1 MSAVLIPTGNTANAT
16 KHPLTVPPVDFCLF
30 EPRLGVTAAVPT
42 VMLPV
47 LDEAPFAMTEIAVS
61 QALKK
66 QQWPL
71 VLPTPMNLT
80 WGAVRALWKQYPQL
94 SVVYCSAHAP
104 SGEADPYTAQN
115 WLAQADRHTMPIVLV
130 GSRHGTAQAW
140 HTDTPIFSA
149 YGTWQPPD
157 VLTTIPTEAVFLAI
171 DASVLD
177 PSLVTVPAPEPGGL
191 AWERLLNLTEQIM
204 RQRQVVGVA
213 IGGLSPDAPPL
224 SLRVMARLVNW
235 LLACRAMT

>member
-1 MSAVLIPTGNTANAT
+1 MSAVLIPASSSLNTA

-30 EPRLGVTAAVPT
+30 EPRLGVTATVPT

-47 LDEAPFAMTEIAVS
+47 LDEAPFAMTEMAVG

-71 VLPTPMNLT
+71 LLPTPMNFS
-80 WGAVRALWKQYPQL
+80 WGAVRALWKQYPSL
-94 SVVYCSAHAP
+94 AVVYCSAHVP
-104 SGEADPYTAQN
+104 GGESDPYTAQN
-115 WLAQADRHTMPIVLV
+115 WLAQADRHTMPVILV

-140 HTDTPIFSA
+140 QTDKPIFPA
-149 YGTWQPPD
+149 YHPWQPPE
-157 VLTTIPTEAVFLAI
+157 VLAAIPAVPVFLAI

-177 PSLVTVPAPEPGGL
+177 PSLVMVPAPEPGGL
-191 AWERLLNLTEQIM
+191 EWERLLTLVEQIM

-213 IGGLSPDAPPL
+213 IGGLSADASPL
-224 SLRVMARLVNW
+224 SLRVMARLLNW
-235 LLACRAMT
+235 LLACREV